1 MCDSGNYLG
10 TANLEPATCV
20 CGADVF
26 EITVGVSLYDE
37 SEDVR
42 WLYVGCRCPVCG
54 VTGNYGDWTSE
65 STGYRDLLARV

>member
-10 TANLEPATCV
+10 SANLEPATCV

-42 WLYVGCRCPVCG
+42 WLYVGCRCPACG
-54 VTGNYGDWTSE
+54 LTGNYGDSTSE